1 MRDPEDPVPSAVS
14 LPVGPHTARRRGL
27 RQHNLARALR
37 CIADGDGSVSRA
49 DISAR
54 TSLNRSTS
62 SSLVDELISAGLVR
76 EAGAVTRQAVGRPPT
91 SLELLTD
98 GPAGLG
104 IEVNVDYIAA
114 CVVDLTG
121 AARYQHILSRD
132 HRGQTPE
139 EVMCS
144 AAALGASAVRIAGG
158 SGLEPYGAALAIA
171 GLVDRNGQRVV
182 LAPNLGWSDVSP
194 MTHVRATDLGIS
206 RYAPLTIEN
215 EANCAALT
223 ERELL
228 RVGASY
234 LYIYGE
240 IGVGSAIVLNGQL
253 YRGDDGW
260 SGEIGHLT
268 IEQDGLACG
277 CGSRGCLEQYAGQ
290 EAILRAAGMDIT
302 AGTSLGVGPTTRLIQ
317 ERAEAG
323 DPDMLRAL
331 ERAGRALGL
340 VVAFALNLLNIDRVV
355 FGGIYRDLATYLLPT
370 VQAGARARYAGARW
384 APPTIEAA
392 THGPEAPALGAA
404 RSVVRRIIDDPS
416 SWMNQR
422 AGAGR
427 L

>member
-1 MRDPEDPVPSAVS
+1 MQSALFPS
-14 LPVGPHTARRRGL
+14 PGPPAADRRGL
-27 RQHNLARALR
+27 RRHNLARALR
-37 CIADGDGSVSRA
+37 CIADADGSVSRA

-54 TSLNRSTS
+54 TALNKSTS

-76 EAGAVTRQAVGRPPT
+76 EAGVVTRQAVGRPPT
-91 SLELLTD
+91 SLQLVTD

-121 AARYQHILSRD
+121 AARYQHVLSRD
-132 HRGQTPE
+132 HRGQTAE
-139 EVMCS
+139 EVMRS
-144 AAALGASAVRIAGG
+144 AAALGAAAVQIAGG
-158 SGLEPYGAALAIA
+158 SALEPYGATIAVA
-171 GLVDRNGQRVV
+171 GLVDRNGERVV
-182 LAPNLGWSDVSP
+182 LAPNLGWSDFSP
-194 MTHVRATDLGIS
+194 MPHVRADDLGICA
-206 RYAPLTIEN
+206 RAPLTIEN
-215 EANCAALT
+215 EANCAALA

-234 LYIYGE
+234 LYVYGE
-240 IGVGSAIVLNGQL
+240 VGVGSAIVLNGKL

-260 SGEIGHLT
+260 SGEIGHVAVD
-268 IEQDGLACG
+268 QDGIPCG

-290 EAILRAAGMDIT
+290 EAILRAAGMDIS

-317 ERAEAG
+317 ERAQAG

-340 VVAFALNLLNIDRVV
+340 VVSFALNLLNIDRVV
-355 FGGIYRDLATYLLPT
+355 FGGIYRDLAPYLLPT

-384 APPTIEAA
+384 APPAIGTA

-416 SWMNQR
+416 SWMNR
-422 AGAGR
+422 RSGDGTA
-427 L
+427 

>member
-1 MRDPEDPVPSAVS
+1 VQPVTV
-14 LPVGPHTARRRGL
+14 LPLGPRTWRRRGL
-27 RQHNLARALR
+27 RQQNLAMALR
-37 CIADGDGSVSRA
+37 CIADGDGVVSRA
-49 DISAR
+49 NISGR
-54 TSLNRSTS
+54 TALNKSTS

-76 EAGAVTRQAVGRPPT
+76 EAGVVTRQVAGRPPT
-91 SLELLTD
+91 SLELVTE

-121 AARYQHILSRD
+121 AARYQHVVSRD

-139 EVMCS
+139 EVMRR
-144 AAALGASAVRIAGG
+144 AAALGASAVRMAGG
-158 SGLEPYGAALAIA
+158 SALEPYGATIAVA
-171 GLVDRNGQRVV
+171 GLVDRYGKRVV
-182 LAPNLGWSDVSP
+182 LAPNLGWSDYSP
-194 MTHVRATDLGIS
+194 MSDVHPADLGIS
-206 RYAPLTIEN
+206 RYAQLTIEN
-215 EANCAALT
+215 EANCAALS

-240 IGVGSAIVLNGQL
+240 VGVGSAIVLGGHL

-268 IEQDGLACG
+268 IEQDGIPCG

-290 EAILRAAGMDIT
+290 EAILRAAGLDLS
-302 AGTSLGVGPTTRLIQ
+302 AGTSLGVGPTTELIQ
-317 ERAEAG
+317 DRAEAG
-323 DPDMLRAL
+323 DTDMLRAL

-355 FGGIYRDLATYLLPT
+355 LGGIYRDLAPYLLPT

-384 APPTIEAA
+384 ASPAIVAA
-392 THGPEAPALGAA
+392 AHGPEAPALGAA

-416 SWMNQR
+416 GWMSQR
-422 AGAGR
+422 ARAVR
-427 L
+427 

>member
-1 MRDPEDPVPSAVS
+1 
-14 LPVGPHTARRRGL
+14 
-27 RQHNLARALR
+27 
-37 CIADGDGSVSRA
+37 
-49 DISAR
+49 
-54 TSLNRSTS
+54 LNRSTS
-62 SSLVDELISAGLVR
+62 SSLVDELIAARLVR
-76 EAGAVTRQAVGRPPT
+76 EAGVVTRQAAGRPPT

-121 AARYQHILSRD
+121 AARYQHVISRD

-139 EVMCS
+139 EVMRS
-144 AAALGASAVRIAGG
+144 AAALGASTVRIAGG
-158 SGLEPYGAALAIA
+158 NALEPYGAAIAIA
-171 GLVDRNGQRVV
+171 GLVDRDGQRLV

-194 MTHVRATDLGIS
+194 MTHVRAADLGIS

-228 RVGASY
+228 RVRASY

-268 IEQDGLACG
+268 IEQDGIACG

-290 EAILRAAGMDIT
+290 EAILRAAGMGIT

-340 VVAFALNLLNIDRVV
+340 VVAFALNLLNIDRVI
-355 FGGIYRDLATYLLPT
+355 FGGIYRDLAAYLLPT

-384 APPTIEAA
+384 ASPVIEAA

-404 RSVVRRIIDDPS
+404 RSVVQGIIDDPS
-416 SWMNQR
+416 SWIYQR
-422 AGAGR
+422 ARAVKP
-427 L
+427 

>member
-1 MRDPEDPVPSAVS
+1 MQPATV
-14 LPVGPHTARRRGL
+14 LPVGSHARRRRGL
-27 RQHNLARALR
+27 RQQNLAMALR
-37 CIADGDGSVSRA
+37 CIADADGSISRA
-49 DISAR
+49 DISGR
-54 TSLNRSTS
+54 TALNRSTS

-76 EAGAVTRQAVGRPPT
+76 EAGVVTRQAAGRPPT
-91 SLELLTD
+91 SLALVTD

-121 AARYQHILSRD
+121 APRYQHVVSRD

-139 EVMCS
+139 EVMRS
-144 AAALGASAVRIAGG
+144 AAELGASAARMAGG
-158 SGLEPYGAALAIA
+158 NGLEPYGATIAVA
-171 GLVDRNGQRVV
+171 GLVDRNGERVV
-182 LAPNLGWSDVSP
+182 LAPNLGWSDFSP
-194 MTHVRATDLGIS
+194 MAHVRPTDLGL
-206 RYAPLTIEN
+206 AAAAQLTIEN
-215 EANCAALT
+215 EANCAALS

-268 IEQDGLACG
+268 IEQDGIPCG

-290 EAILRAAGMDIT
+290 EAILRAAGMDIA
-302 AGTSLGVGPTTRLIQ
+302 AGTSLGVGPTTKLILD
-317 ERAEAG
+317 RAEAG
-323 DPDMLRAL
+323 DPDMLHAL

-355 FGGIYRDLATYLLPT
+355 LGGIYRDLAPYLLPT
-370 VQAGARARYAGARW
+370 AQTGARARYAGARW
-384 APPTIEAA
+384 ASPVIEAA
-392 THGPEAPALGAA
+392 AQGPEAPALGAA

-416 SWMNQR
+416 SWMDQQ
-422 AGAGR
+422 AEAGR
-427 L
+427 A